1 MTKNKL
7 SYFCRAK
14 AMWQLIETAPKKDA
28 IIGIWKDGK
37 WQAASLWWDDMVE
50 EWTHTSGD
58 HYCKPTHWMPTPDGE
73 Y

>member
-1 MTKNKL
+1 
-7 SYFCRAK
+7 
-14 AMWQLIETAPKKDA
+14 MWQLIETAPKTGA